1 MTRILLAV
9 GLSLLS
15 AIACAREAAT
25 PYEPTEKEI
34 LQFASEQMITTIAAL
49 GQRVGECEKAA
60 KRVLDP
66 ALMKSLPLSNSEWGI
81 ALSALGLRA
90 GHKCEEDGHFLTKA
104 LVAVMKFQAAE
115 KHYKGKNAIKI
126 PDGAA
131 AEFLCC
137 AIWRLEITQELKY
150 QRLDPQARKVLESI
164 PELNEPFN
172 FLATVKA
179 WGIMKKSEQEQ

>member
-34 LQFASEQMITTIAAL
+34 LQFAFERMNTTTATL
-49 GQRVGECEKAA
+49 DQRVRECAKAS

-66 ALMKSLPLSNSEWGI
+66 ALMKSIPLSNSEWGI

-90 GHKCEEDGHFLTKA
+90 GHKCEEDGHLLARA
-104 LVAVMKFQAAE
+104 LMAVMKFQAAE
-115 KHYKGKNAIKI
+115 KHYKGENTIKI
-126 PDGAA
+126 PYGAA
-131 AEFLCC
+131 SEVLCC
-137 AIWRLEITQELKY
+137 AIWRLETTQELKY